1 MGAYVLMSNIYS
13 AARRWKD
20 AARLRIRMRKKGLKK
35 TPACSWIEVGNEVH
49 TFMAGDKSH
58 PYYDEINEALTVL
71 LEQMEKEG
79 YVLDTNQVLHDVDEE
94 QKRDLLHNH
103 SERLAIAFG
112 IISTTAVDFTIS
124 RMGLVHVVIIG
135 EISVMIGNPMLLD
148 LATGLSV
155 TTEHVNTKLRAS
167 ELSSDCLPYEYH

>member
-1 MGAYVLMSNIYS
+1 MGGQVQPTGSVWSTLLAACRAHKSVELAEKVVDKLLLVDPENMGAYVLMSNIYS

-58 PYYDEINEALTVL
+58 PYYEKINEALTVL

-79 YVLDTNQVLHDVDEE
+79 YVLDTNQVLHDVDENRNVTCYTITV
-94 QKRDLLHNH
+94 RDL
-103 SERLAIAFG
+103 
-112 IISTTAVDFTIS
+112 
-124 RMGLVHVVIIG
+124 
-135 EISVMIGNPMLLD
+135 P
-148 LATGLSV
+148 
-155 TTEHVNTKLRAS
+155 
-167 ELSSDCLPYEYH
+167 